1 MSSNPLSGDR
11 PGAFTRSRLTLLA
24 YGMAT
29 AFGFGVAA
37 LGPAMPSLREDLG
50 ISRTIGGLHFTA
62 IAGGSVV
69 AGLAVGRI
77 IARWG
82 RRRVFWWG
90 GAGIAAGA
98 MLIGLGGHP
107 AVTLTGGLLIGA
119 LGAMMMA
126 VTQAT
131 VADEQ
136 PLHRAV
142 ALTELSTSMSVG
154 TVIPALLIGASLAIG
169 AGWRP
174 AFVVPA
180 AIWAALLL
188 LRRAEGF
195 PPTNPPEVRGVR
207 WPLPAAHWFFWAAF
221 IPAVAAEWSVGSWGA
236 GYLVDVAGTREG
248 TASLLMSI
256 FFGAMV
262 AGRVVGSRIAR
273 TLSPFPLLLGA
284 TATGMGGVL
293 LFWGSTSVVPVV
305 GGLLLAGLG
314 ISMLFPMLLSLGMAT
329 APDRS
334 DLVSSRV
341 FIAAGGAT
349 MIAPLALGAIA
360 DQVGIRTAFSVV
372 PGLFLLVALL
382 AALGNR
388 AGRPESA

>member
-1 MSSNPLSGDR
+1 
-11 PGAFTRSRLTLLA
+11 
-24 YGMAT
+24 MAT

-37 LGPAMPSLREDLG
+37 LGPAMPSLRDDLG
-50 ISRTIGGLHFTA
+50 ISRTVGGLHFTA
-62 IAGGSVV
+62 IAGGSVL

-77 IARWG
+77 IGRWG
-82 RRRVFWWG
+82 RRPVFWWG
-90 GAGIAAGA
+90 GAGIAAGTL
-98 MLIGLGGHP
+98 LIGLGGHP

-126 VTQAT
+126 VAQAT
-131 VADEQ
+131 AADAH
-136 PLHRAV
+136 PFHRAV

-174 AFVVPA
+174 GFVVPA
-180 AIWAALLL
+180 AIWAVLLV
-188 LRRAEGF
+188 LRRTEVF
-195 PPTNPPEVRGVR
+195 PPANRPGARGTR
-207 WPLPAAHWFFWAAF
+207 RPLPTAHWFFWPAF

-236 GYLVDVAGTREG
+236 GYLVDVAGTTEG
-248 TASLLMSI
+248 SASLLMSV

-262 AGRVVGSRIAR
+262 AGRVLGGRAAR
-273 TLSPFPLLLGA
+273 VVRPFPLLLGT
-284 TATGMGGVL
+284 TATGLGGFL
-293 LFWGSTSVVPVV
+293 LFWGSQSVVPVA
-305 GGLLLAGLG
+305 GGLLVAGLG

-349 MIAPLALGAIA
+349 MVAPVALGAIA
-360 DQVGIRTAFSVV
+360 DQTGIRAAFGVV
-372 PGLFLLVALL
+372 PGLFVLVAVL
-382 AALGNR
+382 AALGYR
-388 AGRPESA
+388 ADRPARA